1 MYVLY
6 VHVALRKLEG
16 ERKKRQGLARP
27 DELAKWEIQGVSAP
41 KKAKC
46 RINVSHIARMHALRA
61 CKKWDGT
68 RAAHPKAKREK
79 KLKKSGGA
87 VKEK

>member
-6 VHVALRKLEG
+6 VHVVLRKLEG

-41 KKAKC
+41 KKA
-46 RINVSHIARMHALRA
+46 NA
-61 CKKWDGT
+61 
-68 RAAHPKAKREK
+68 E
-79 KLKKSGGA
+79 
-87 VKEK
+87 